1 MKIFNP
7 IYTVSQAYQTALC
20 SVFSSLNVVLVCD
33 LLTRRFERRMG
44 SVSRVF
50 LCDRSDLRTFS
61 LLQEECRR
69 THALLLAACL
79 DVGSQKL
86 LMSPSSKQV
95 HVCVE
100 MQEFDSYC
108 QAEGRFLCYSLMLDL
123 NC

>member
-7 IYTVSQAYQTALC
+7 IYTVSQALC

-69 THALLLAACL
+69 TRPAASSLFGRWLAEAVDVAVLKTGSCL
-79 DVGSQKL
+79 
-86 LMSPSSKQV
+86 
-95 HVCVE
+95 
-100 MQEFDSYC
+100 
-108 QAEGRFLCYSLMLDL
+108 R
-123 NC
+123 